1 MKHIACSKMWT
12 DVNLHLPL
20 KQIRNC
26 CKRRPAALNENIN
39 FNSHHQIKEDKKY
52 VIHYNELPKNCN
64 HCIETWPDSIY
75 NTWNEWKNNDWS
87 IDQLNNLIDTDLT
100 SRIEIMLS
108 TTCNQT
114 CMYCTE
120 NFSSSWANLKN
131 IPIIE
136 DNTYKQNILTNLY
149 SYLRNKDS
157 LDNMVYSFLGGEPL
171 LDTQLF
177 DVIEQLEHINGDRP
191 HAFLITSN
199 LNVKPKLIEKYL
211 SIIEKSNAQW
221 YINCSLDTID
231 IQGEI
236 IRDGLDFKL
245 FESNLKTLFNSNML
259 SSIRLLP
266 SVNCLS
272 IPTMYNM
279 YRWFFELANNYNYT
293 FGVEYGITINY
304 VMKPDAMSVGLT
316 PIHYCSEI
324 LKCIELLQNIQQ
336 SDKKY
341 TENHITHLTN
351 MINLLGTSRTKEAI
365 EMAKV
370 WYIKQGAYKH
380 KNYFNIFPFLNE
392 FLTV

>member
-1 MKHIACSKMWT
+1 MKHIVCSKMWT
-12 DVNLHLPL
+12 DVNLHIPL

-26 CKRRPAALNENIN
+26 CKRRPATLNETTNL
-39 FNSHHQIKEDKKY
+39 NSHTQVNEDKKY
-52 VIHYNELPKNCN
+52 VIHYNELPKNCS

-75 NTWNEWKNNDWS
+75 NTWNEWKDHDWNNE
-87 IDQLNNLIDTDLT
+87 QLNNLIDADLT

-131 IPIIE
+131 IAIVE
-136 DNTYKQNILTNLY
+136 DNSYKQNVLNNLY
-149 SYLRNKDS
+149 NYLRNKDN
-157 LDNMVYSFLGGEPL
+157 LDHMVYSFLGGEPL

-177 DVIEQLEHINGDRP
+177 EVIEQLEDINSDRP
-191 HAFLITSN
+191 HSILITSN

-211 SIIEKSNAQW
+211 STIQKSNAQW
-221 YINCSLDTID
+221 HINCSLDTVGV
-231 IQGEI
+231 QGEV

-245 FESNLKTLFNSNML
+245 FESNLKTLFDSKML

-279 YRWFFELANNYNYT
+279 YHWFFELANNYNYT
-293 FGVEYGITINY
+293 FGIEYGITINY
-304 VMKPDAMSVGLT
+304 VMKPDAISVGLT
-316 PIHYCSEI
+316 PVHYRSEI
-324 LKCIELLQNIQQ
+324 LKCIELIQNIQQ

-351 MINLLGTSRTKEAI
+351 MINLLGTTRNKETI
-365 EMAKV
+365 EMAKI
-370 WYIKQGAYKH
+370 WYIKQGMHKH
-380 KNYFNIFPFLNE
+380 KNYFDIFPFLNE
-392 FLTV
+392 LLTV

>member
-26 CKRRPAALNENIN
+26 CKRRPATLDDTIN
-39 FNSHHQIKEDKKY
+39 LSNHYQIVEDKKF
-52 VIHYNELPKNCN
+52 VIQHNELPKNCN

-75 NTWNEWKNNDWS
+75 NTWNEWKDNDW
-87 IDQLNNLIDTDLT
+87 DNEQLNNLIDADLT

-136 DNTYKQNILTNLY
+136 DINYKQNVLNNLY

-177 DVIEQLEHINGDRP
+177 NVIEQLEHINGDRP
-191 HAFLITSN
+191 HSILITSN

-211 SIIEKSNAQW
+211 SIISKSNAQW
-221 YINCSLDTID
+221 HINCSLDTIG
-231 IQGEI
+231 IQGEV
-236 IRDGLDFKL
+236 IRDGLDFTL
-245 FESNLKTLFNSNML
+245 FESNLKTLFDSKLL

-272 IPTMYNM
+272 IPTMYSM
-279 YRWFFELANNYNYT
+279 YQWFFELVNHYDYT
-293 FGVEYGITINY
+293 FGAEYGITINY

-316 PIHYCSEI
+316 PIHYRNEI
-324 LKCIELLQNIQQ
+324 FKCIELIQNIQR

-341 TENHITHLTN
+341 TDNHVIHLTN
-351 MINLLGTSRTKEAI
+351 MINLLGTTRSKETI
-365 EMAKV
+365 EMARI
-370 WYIKQGAYKH
+370 WYIKQGMYKH
-380 KNYFNIFPFLNE
+380 KNYFDIFPFLDE
-392 FLTV
+392 LLTV